1 MNIETKYEPSDE
13 VWYFKD
19 SAPTMTEVKSI
30 HIKIE
35 KLLKTN
41 ILIKYELL
49 REQKLI
55 HESSIFKTQQELYV
69 SLEGK

>member
-1 MNIETKYEPSDE
+1 MELQTKFEIRDT

-19 SAPTMTEVKSI
+19 QVPTQSEVKAI

-35 KLLKTN
+35 KLPRTM

-49 REQKLI
+49 RERTQI
-55 HESSIFKTQQELYV
+55 HEENLYQSQQELYG
-69 SLEGK
+69 SLGD